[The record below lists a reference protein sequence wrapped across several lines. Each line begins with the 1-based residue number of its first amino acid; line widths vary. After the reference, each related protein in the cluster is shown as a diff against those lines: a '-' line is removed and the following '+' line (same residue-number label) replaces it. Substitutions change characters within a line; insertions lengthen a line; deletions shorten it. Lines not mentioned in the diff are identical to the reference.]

1 MQQSRERTKLT
12 INRGKFILLLFVCF
26 LFIVAVYT
34 FWDNNR
40 IKVVS
45 EDIFID
51 GLPAEFEGYKILQ
64 ITDIHDKEFGKD
76 QRRLLNVV
84 NSLEY
89 DAVVFTGDM
98 LDEYSDSP
106 DYENFY
112 ALIEGMENKDAA
124 LYVSGNSDTANYEIN
139 DNGGSVKHE
148 FIQGMEERGVKLLE
162 SVYTVDKGS
171 SRLHLTDFELSYMQE
186 ELSVAEGRYQ
196 LREVYEKY
204 DKVHLKQLMEEFS
217 HIESESD
224 SDILI
229 GLTHYPV
236 VDSLID
242 RLDEDPQYNLMDY
255 DLILAGHYHG
265 GQFRFPFYGAVFI
278 PEPMYEKS
286 GLFPPQD
293 RVKGLWEHRG
303 VQQYVSTGLGS
314 SGPVPLLRFRFIN
327 TPEINFLTL
336 RNKED

>member
-1 MQQSRERTKLT
+1 
-12 INRGKFILLLFVCF
+12 VCF
-26 LFIVAVYT
+26 IFIVAVYT
-34 FWDNNR
+34 IWDNNR
-40 IKVVS
+40 VKVVS
-45 EDIFID
+45 EDIFIENLSD
-51 GLPAEFEGYKILQ
+51 EFENYKILQ
-64 ITDIHDKEFGKD
+64 ITDLHDMEFGKN

-84 NSLEY
+84 NNLKY

-112 ALIEGMENKDAA
+112 TLIEGMENKDVA
-124 LYVSGNSDTANYEIN
+124 LYVSGNSDTANYVIN
-139 DNGGSVKHE
+139 ENGVSEKHE
-148 FIQGMEERGVKLLE
+148 FIKGMEDRGVDLLE
-162 SVYTVDKGS
+162 SIYTVDKGQ
-171 SRLHLTDFELSYMQE
+171 SRLHFTDFDLSYME
-186 ELSVAEGRYQ
+186 AELSVVEGRYQ

-204 DKVHLKQLMEEFS
+204 DQVHLKQLIEEFS

-224 SDILI
+224 SEFLI

-236 VDSLID
+236 VDALID
-242 RLDEDPQYNLMDY
+242 RLNEDPQYNLLDY

-265 GQFRFPFYGAVFI
+265 GQFRLPFYGAFFI
-278 PEPMYEKS
+278 PEPMYENS

-314 SGPVPLLRFRFIN
+314 SGPRPLLRFRFLN

-336 RNKED
+336 RKKDN